1 MTVPEETK
9 TVAMAVDGLEAE
21 EVTSPVEKIQLST
34 LPDPTATPEDLP
46 KEIDACRDDD
56 DIESAIDSNCHDG
69 DRVPTCCFDID
80 KLKLLC
86 KTDDFPNV
94 AEYLCSPKG
103 NPCFDVDFTTNCDDN
118 AFGFSVKW
126 GQPGDAGTEIQDQE
140 IENKA
145 EDDVTEHPTGEKGN
159 LEESTAREILL
170 TEKVKDLTEAL
181 EAMTATR
188 ALEAKKHSDEAS
200 QCSADGT
207 ANISTDEVAGEEDED
222 AEIEKLREEIEALER
237 IAAEKAEAKRLEA
250 LEAEKAEADEEAAA
264 AAAAASA
271 AVRTANLKK
280 EQPTNQEERVAWL
293 KIEFE
298 RLEQEYAAAEKQ
310 I

>member
-34 LPDPTATPEDLP
+34 LQDPTATPEDLP

-56 DIESAIDSNCHDG
+56 DIESALDSNCHDG
-69 DRVPTCCFDID
+69 DRVPTSSFDID

-126 GQPGDAGTEIQDQE
+126 GQPGDAGTEIRDQE
-140 IENKA
+140 IENKK
-145 EDDVTEHPTGEKGN
+145 EDDVAENTTGEKGN

-170 TEKVKDLTEAL
+170 TEKVQDLTKAL

-188 ALEAKKHSDEAS
+188 ALEAKKHGDE
-200 QCSADGT
+200 CSADAT
-207 ANISTDEVAGEEDED
+207 ANISTDELEEDED

-250 LEAEKAEADEEAAA
+250 LEAEKEKADEAAAATAAA
-264 AAAAASA
+264 AAA
-271 AVRTANLKK
+271 RTANLKK

-293 KIEFE
+293 KVEFE